1 MTHALESAQLDLVME
16 SHRER
21 RAWALGVIREEMRRL
36 YRGRSLGWMGEPGFV
51 CGDDVRRLLRR
62 RPELDVGRTHNWL
75 GAVWLRSE
83 WRDVGEHIS
92 TVPGGHLNRVRRWA
106 LR

>member
-1 MTHALESAQLDLVME
+1 MTHATEQAQLDLVM
-16 SHRER
+16 SGHRER

-36 YRGRSLGWMGEPGFV
+36 YRERADVRERFV

>member
-1 MTHALESAQLDLVME
+1 MTHATESAQLDLVME
-16 SHRER
+16 GHRER
-21 RAWALGVIREEMRRL
+21 RAWALYVIREEMREL
-36 YRGRSLGWMGEPGFV
+36 YWERVRMAGPPFV

-62 RPELDVGRTHNWL
+62 RPDLDVGPSHNWL
-75 GAVWLRSE
+75 AAVWVRSE

>member
-1 MTHALESAQLDLVME
+1 MSG
-16 SHRER
+16 HRER
-21 RAWALGVIREEMRRL
+21 RAWALGVIREEMRGL
-36 YRGRSLGWMGEPGFV
+36 YRERLEQWSGLLRDPPPFV

-83 WRDVGEHIS
+83 WRDVGEHVS